1 MIQSNNLGVEMGELR
16 FLDRC
21 PEFGLATH
29 VFKANVEPAARRRR
43 APAAAPTGVAA
54 AAWIAMAGACAH
66 ARARTRR
73 RTAVRALVCN
83 VNLLQL
89 AKFKF

>member
-54 AAWIAMAGACAH
+54 AAWIAMAAL
-66 ARARTRR
+66 ARARMHVH
-73 RTAVRALVCN
+73 VRGV
-83 VNLLQL
+83 VQL
-89 AKFKF
+89 YARSY